1 MTKREMYEA
10 IVNGNVTEEVVTMAK
25 NELVK
30 MDNRNA
36 KRRETPSKTA
46 KENAP
51 LKEKILEIL
60 TEVPMTAKE
69 VGEKMDLSTA
79 KASALLGQI
88 EGLNVTEVKV
98 KGGRKV
104 KGYALAQCVINH
116 HNLRGSPL
124 YWAVNRNGSLISVLT
139 HKDRKN
145 ADDCQIQWRTPFFHS
160 SFERVFGRAG
170 AIVRIF

>member
-1 MTKREMYEA
+1 MTKREMFEA
-10 IVNGNVTEEVVTMAK
+10 IVNGNVTEEIVAMAK
-25 NELVK
+25 AEIEK
-30 MDNRNA
+30 MDARNA

-60 TEVPMTAKE
+60 TETPMTAKE
-69 VGEKMDLSTA
+69 VGEKMGLSTA

-104 KGYALAQCVINH
+104 KGYA
-116 HNLRGSPL
+116 
-124 YWAVNRNGSLISVLT
+124 
-139 HKDRKN
+139 
-145 ADDCQIQWRTPFFHS
+145 
-160 SFERVFGRAG
+160 RA
-170 AIVRIF
+170 

>member
-1 MTKREMYEA
+1 MTKREMFEA
-10 IVNGNVTEEVVTMAK
+10 IVNGNVTEEIVAMAK
-25 NELVK
+25 VEIEK
-30 MDNRNA
+30 MDARNA

-51 LKEKILEIL
+51 LKEKIFEIL

-69 VGEKMDLSTA
+69 VGEKMGLSTA

-104 KGYALAQCVINH
+104 KGYA
-116 HNLRGSPL
+116 
-124 YWAVNRNGSLISVLT
+124 
-139 HKDRKN
+139 
-145 ADDCQIQWRTPFFHS
+145 
-160 SFERVFGRAG
+160 RA
-170 AIVRIF
+170 